1 MIKIE
6 NLTKTFRTTEVETL
20 ALNKVSLEVRDKEF
34 VAKRIC
40 SNYGT
45 FRLWKVYL
53 IKYYGAVG

>member
-34 VAKRIC
+34 VA
-40 SNYGT
+40 
-45 FRLWKVYL
+45 
-53 IKYYGAVG
+53 IKSLPY